1 MAERRGVGA
10 RGGPEGQRLVAE
22 AGRYLGHGL
31 TWALSTA
38 LFLFLGWLLDRWLG
52 TVPLFMVLGAV
63 VGAGA
68 GFYSMYYHLV
78 IEPRERARREREEG
92 EE

>member
-1 MAERRGVGA
+1 MV
-10 RGGPEGQRLVAE
+10 EGRDEKPKLPPMVE

-52 TVPLFMVLGAV
+52 TMPLFLILGAF
-63 VGAGA
+63 VGAAA
-68 GFYSMYYHLV
+68 GFYNLYYHLV
-78 IEPRERARREREEG
+78 VEPREREKRRRDG
-92 EE
+92 EK